1 MLVFKYADVL
11 ADVKLMDGVQRWAT
25 EDFLM
30 LLSYWIVL
38 EAHIIVQAGTSYL
51 QLATTAC
58 SILIESDEN
67 FSTIPTLIKRYQTRI
82 SC

>member
-1 MLVFKYADVL
+1 MLVYKYADVL

-30 LLSYWIVL
+30 LLSYWIL
-38 EAHIIVQAGTSYL
+38 DTGTEGTSRHKL
-51 QLATTAC
+51 STTAC